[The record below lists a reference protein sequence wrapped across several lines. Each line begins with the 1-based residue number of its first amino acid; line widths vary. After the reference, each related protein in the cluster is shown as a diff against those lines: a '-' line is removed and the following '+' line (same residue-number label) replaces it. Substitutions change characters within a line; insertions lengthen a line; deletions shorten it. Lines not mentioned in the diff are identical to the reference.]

1 MLSLLKSSAHLL
13 FSPVLR
19 IFGMEQKPELP
30 RGIVLDLPPKTSEA
44 VSYWCESAKERHI
57 GRKEFRNCLVIMIK
71 RYKKSQN
78 SQHEYLCARVKHPSH
93 PESTV
98 YLRIERSFE
107 HVENDGTPVF
117 TKEQQDTP
125 PSSPGVDIS
134 AGCWVAWTRPDERS
148 DEILPQKPVSKA
160 KGLSAA
166 SSHKVGPASD
176 VVRLWDPPLISD
188 TLIEELDL
196 SHRPLPLVYLAI
208 LAETVHDRESLYNLF
223 LYQCYWYSNMIARV
237 IDNELSIKKTPHEPD
252 HPKAHCFHKKSG
264 TFWKIP
270 IHMVEPQVVV
280 AIQEEFRRRCKDFDE
295 EVRLHDSKFYSNGT
309 S

>member
-13 FSPVLR
+13 FNPVLR

-30 RGIVLDLPPKTSEA
+30 RAIVLDLPPKTPEA

-57 GRKEFRNCLVIMIK
+57 GREEFRRCLVMMIK
-71 RYKKSQN
+71 RYKKSKN
-78 SQHEYLCARVKHPSH
+78 SQHEYLCARVKHPFH

-98 YLRIERSFE
+98 YLRIERAFDHLE
-107 HVENDGTPVF
+107 DDGTPVL
-117 TKEQQDTP
+117 TKKQQGTP
-125 PSSPGVDIS
+125 PSSPGDDIS
-134 AGCWVAWTRPDERS
+134 AGCWVARTPPNERS
-148 DEILPQKPVSKA
+148 DERSPTPLSKA
-160 KGLSAA
+160 KGSSATLLR
-166 SSHKVGPASD
+166 KVGPASD
-176 VVRLWDPPLISD
+176 VVRLWDPLLITD

-237 IDNELSIKKTPHEPD
+237 LDNELSIKKTPYEPD
-252 HPKAHCFHKKSG
+252 RPNAHCFYKKTS

-270 IHMVEPQVVV
+270 IHMVEPQVVA
-280 AIQEEFRRRCKDFDE
+280 AIQEEYRKRCEDFDE
-295 EVRLHDSKFYSNGT
+295 EVRLLYT
-309 S
+309 ILI